1 MFEEDL
7 ANVFFDANDF
17 ADEAIHV
24 DKNNEVNRIV
34 GILKVPTK
42 SHSHNSINL
51 QLDNPQF
58 LVPDMVAKN
67 IDVGDKIT
75 PNDYEYELASPPVS
89 NGSGVSILYLT
100 SPKDGGEHR
109 WQ

>member
-1 MFEEDL
+1 MFEDDL
-7 ANVFFDANDF
+7 ANVFFDAADF
-17 ADEAIHV
+17 ADEATHI
-24 DKNNEVNRIV
+24 DKDNEVNRIV

-42 SHSHNSINL
+42 NHQHNSVNL
-51 QLDNPQF
+51 QLDSPQF

-67 IDVGDKIT
+67 IEVGDTII
-75 PNDYEYELASPPVS
+75 PNDYEYQLASPPVA

-100 SPKDGGEHR
+100 RKKAGGEHR